1 MLESTPRS
9 TTLIMRTCI
18 GWQEPHGMFLH
29 ASGVR
34 FKALPPALHHPKPS
48 RVIQLVDGG
57 SKLKLFIG
65 VRGDFE
71 GSQLWESSAAC
82 L

>member
-1 MLESTPRS
+1 MA
-9 TTLIMRTCI
+9 C
-18 GWQEPHGMFLH
+18 FLH

-34 FKALPPALHHPKPS
+34 FKALPSALNHPKPS
-48 RVIQLVDGG
+48 RVIQLLHGG
-57 SKLKLFIG
+57 SALKLFIG

-71 GSQLWESSAAC
+71 GSQLCESSAAC